1 VSTAADEPTATGP
14 STAGDIAD
22 ALLSRAGRLD
32 GTRLLCIDGPA
43 GSGKTTLA
51 GRVQFELC
59 SRGLGVETLHMDDL
73 YEGWSGLDTSLEQ
86 RLLDQVLHPL
96 ARSAPG
102 CWQRYDWYS
111 GRFGEWSELLAGDVL
126 VIEGCGSGAT
136 AYSDYRSLLVWLE
149 APQELRLRRG
159 VDRDGPEVLPHW
171 LAWMDLERA
180 YFAVNSTKESADIV
194 LSSG

>member
-1 VSTAADEPTATGP
+1 MSTAADEPTATGP

-51 GRVQFELC
+51 GRVQSELC

-96 ARSAPG
+96 AWSAPG
-102 CWQRYDWYS
+102 CWQRYDWYA
-111 GRFGEWSELLAGDVL
+111 GRFGEWSELLGGDVL